1 LLLTD
6 VEPGELAVGTQVE
19 LEIGLE
25 IAPAI
30 AVKRAIYIQ
39 AIIVDPID
47 ARKAFMTDGIVG
59 EAGET
64 ARTAIIGQ
72 PCVRGDERQSCRL
85 ITGLQCFDRTAHLRI
100 AQLP

>member
-6 VEPGELAVGTQVE
+6 VEPGELAVGAQVE
-19 LEIGLE
+19 LEVGLQ

-30 AVKRAIYIQ
+30 SVKRAIYIQ

-47 ARKAFMTDGIVG
+47 ARKAFMTEGFVG
-59 EAGET
+59 ESGET

-72 PCVRGDERQSCRL
+72 PCVRGEERAMPFYHRP
-85 ITGLQCFDRTAHLRI
+85 AVLRSHR
-100 AQLP
+100 AVSD